1 MRGAMAT
8 RRALRGSPIDR
19 GREIKKKNSPNFSAS
34 RCKLRSNLC
43 SMVGDARRARF
54 ARTVSRGLPVRAR
67 GLPPFRALC
76 TY

>member
-1 MRGAMAT
+1 
-8 RRALRGSPIDR
+8 
-19 GREIKKKNSPNFSAS
+19 
-34 RCKLRSNLC
+34 
-43 SMVGDARRARF
+43 MVGDARRARF